1 MLIGKDIKP
10 GQCFR
15 RKNDAVVEV
24 TGERIVR
31 GLREVELTP
40 ITGNG
45 RVSWK
50 WDNDVARDLLYVG
63 TDRSCFIPANSALG
77 SEQQNKEEE

>member
-1 MLIGKDIKP
+1 MWIGEDIKV

-15 RKNDAVVEV
+15 RKNGAVVEV

-40 ITGNG
+40 ITGKG

-50 WDNDVARDLLYVG
+50 WDSDVARYLLYVG
-63 TDRSCFIPANSALG
+63 TDRSCFIPANAEDTRREASG
-77 SEQQNKEEE
+77 